1 MYTIYLYNI
10 YYNIMKRS
18 LDDLKSELVGKVYGL
33 FTILDVVIDDNK
45 AKCVCRCQCGNIR
58 LIMPCIIT
66 KGRISSCG
74 CIRQSKEYRNKMSN
88 KSKEWTNNHPE
99 KVKEIS
105 SKIKQY
111 YNDNPDK
118 RVQVGINTSNWAK
131 NNPDKIAEKAARFS
145 EWCKANPDKLEARSI
160 KYKEWCKQNP
170 NSVQEI
176 GNKISEWC
184 KNNPDKVLART
195 EKIKQYYK
203 DNPDAV
209 TNIANKCKQ
218 WYNDN
223 PDIVSEIVEKRLQTF
238 QNNPDIQDTINKKRV
253 QWYKDN
259 PDKVKLIGEKI
270 SSTFKQKRINNDFSL
285 LLNKVHPDYI
295 QPLLNGDI
303 NSLSEILIKC
313 PICGEYDKH
322 SFHNIFSINSN
333 DIKPNSHNLCHK
345 CYANISQSSPE
356 LEIKDVINTM
366 HNGRCIE
373 NSRSIIPPL
382 ELDLYYPEKNIAI
395 EFNGNYWHDEN
406 HKPKDYHFN
415 KFKLCKDK
423 NIRLVSIYESDW
435 FNKHDNIINLLK
447 NIFIESKVIY
457 ARNCT
462 ISKLDY
468 KTKSDFINEYHFY
481 GDSNQGTIS
490 YGLYYNNELVSVMSF
505 GKLRGQNKLHN
516 NKDHYEL
523 VRFVTKNNV
532 RITGGA
538 SRLFKK
544 FISEYHPVYI
554 ICYSDNDFFTGE
566 TYNKLGFKL
575 KSLGE
580 SIDYQWVKGTNAL
593 SRYECMAS
601 KLLEKYPKYRNINIT
616 GSIEDY
622 VMHDLGYS
630 KLYRCGNSIWEYKQE

>member
-1 MYTIYLYNI
+1 
-10 YYNIMKRS
+10 MKRS
-18 LDDLKSELVGKVYGL
+18 LDDLKNELVGKVYGL

-45 AKCVCRCQCGNIR
+45 TKCVCRCQCGNTR

-88 KSKEWTNNHPE
+88 KSKEWSNNHPE

-145 EWCKANPDKLEARSI
+145 EWCKDNPDKLEARSI

-218 WYNDN
+218 WYSDN
-223 PDIVSEIVEKRLQTF
+223 PDIVNEIVEKRLQTF
-238 QNNPDIQDTINKKRV
+238 QNNPDIQDAINNKRV
-253 QWYKDN
+253 RWYKDN

-270 SSTFKQKRINNDFSL
+270 SSAFKQKRINNDFSL

-322 SFHNIFSINSN
+322 SFHNIFRINSN

-345 CYANISQSSPE
+345 CYASISQSSPE
-356 LEIKDVINTM
+356 LEIKDIINAM
-366 HNGRCIE
+366 YNGRCIE

-435 FNKHDNIINLLK
+435 YNKRDSTISLLK
-447 NIFIESKVIY
+447 NIFIESKVVY

-462 ISKLDY
+462 ISKLDH
-468 KTKSDFINEYHFY
+468 KTKSAFINEYHFY

-505 GKLRGQNKLHN
+505 GKLRGQNKLRN

-523 VRFVTKNNV
+523 VRFVTKDNT
-532 RITGGA
+532 RIIGGA
-538 SRLFKK
+538 SKLFKK

-566 TYNKLGFKL
+566 TYHKLGFKL

-580 SIDYQWVKGTNAL
+580 SIDYQWVKGTKAL
-593 SRYECMAS
+593 SRYECMTN
-601 KLLEKYPKYRNINIT
+601 KLLEKYDKYRNINIT
-616 GSIEDY
+616 GSVEDY
-622 VMHDLGYS
+622 IMHDLGYN

>member
-1 MYTIYLYNI
+1 
-10 YYNIMKRS
+10 MKRS
-18 LDDLKSELVGKVYGL
+18 LDDLKNELIGKVYGL
-33 FTILDVVIDDNK
+33 FTIVDVVIDDNK
-45 AKCVCRCQCGNIR
+45 VKCVCRCQCGNIR

-88 KSKEWTNNHPE
+88 KSKEWVNNHPE

-118 RVQVGINTSNWAK
+118 RAQVGINTSNWAK

-145 EWCKANPDKLEARSI
+145 EWCKTNQDKLEARSI

-223 PDIVSEIVEKRLQTF
+223 PDIVHEMVEKRLQTF
-238 QNNPDIQDTINKKRV
+238 QNNQDIQDTINKKRV

-259 PDKVKLIGEKI
+259 PDKVKLISEKI
-270 SSTFKQKRINNDFSL
+270 SNTFKQKRINNDFSL
-285 LLNKVHPDYI
+285 LINRVHPDYV

-322 SFHNIFSINSN
+322 SFHNIFRINSN

-356 LEIKDVINTM
+356 LEIKDIINTM
-366 HNGRCIE
+366 YNGRCIE

-406 HKPKDYHFN
+406 HKQKDYHFN

-435 FNKHDNIINLLK
+435 FNKRDNIINLLK

-468 KTKSDFINEYHFY
+468 KTKSAFINEYHFY

-490 YGLYYNNELVSVMSF
+490 YGLYYNDELVSVMSF

-523 VRFVTKNNV
+523 VRFVTKDNV
-532 RITGGA
+532 RIIGGA
-538 SRLFKK
+538 SKLFKK
-544 FISEYHPVYI
+544 FISEYQPVYI

-566 TYNKLGFKL
+566 TYHKLGFKL

-580 SIDYQWVKGTNAL
+580 SIDYQWVKGTKAL
-593 SRYECMAS
+593 SRYECMAN
-601 KLLEKYPKYRNINIT
+601 KLLEKYDKYRNINIT

-622 VMHDLGYS
+622 VMYDLGYN

>member
-1 MYTIYLYNI
+1 
-10 YYNIMKRS
+10 MKRS

-33 FTILDVVIDDNK
+33 FTILDVVTDDNK
-45 AKCVCRCQCGNIR
+45 VKCVCRCQCGNIR

-74 CIRQSKEYRNKMSN
+74 CVRQSKEYRDKMSN

-118 RVQVGINTSNWAK
+118 RAQVGINTSNWAK
-131 NNPDKIAEKAARFS
+131 NNPDKIAEKAAKFS
-145 EWCKANPDKLEARSI
+145 EWCKANPDKLEERSI

-184 KNNPDKVLART
+184 KNNPDKVLTRT

-203 DNPDAV
+203 DHPDAV

-223 PDIVSEIVEKRLQTF
+223 PDIVREMVEKRLQAF

-270 SSTFKQKRINNDFSL
+270 SSTFKQKRVNNDFSL

-322 SFHNIFSINSN
+322 SFHNIFRINSN

-345 CYANISQSSPE
+345 CYANISQSSHE
-356 LEIKDVINTM
+356 LEIKDIISTM
-366 HNGRCIE
+366 YDGKCIE

-435 FNKHDNIINLLK
+435 YNKHDNIINLLK
-447 NIFIESKVIY
+447 NIFIENKIIY

-516 NKDHYEL
+516 HKDHYEL
-523 VRFVTKNNV
+523 VRFVTKDSM
-532 RITGGA
+532 RIIGGA
-538 SRLFKK
+538 SKLFKK
-544 FISEYHPVYI
+544 FISEYQPVYI

-575 KSLGE
+575 KSLCK
-580 SIDYQWVKGTNAL
+580 SIDYQWVKGTKAL
-593 SRYECMAS
+593 SRYECMKN

-622 VMHDLGYS
+622 IMHDLGYN

>member
-1 MYTIYLYNI
+1 
-10 YYNIMKRS
+10 MKRD
-18 LDDLKSELVGKVYGL
+18 LDDLKNELVGKVYGL
-33 FTILDVVIDDNK
+33 FTILDVVTDDNK
-45 AKCVCRCQCGNIR
+45 VKCVCRCQCGNIR

-74 CIRQSKEYRNKMSN
+74 CVRQSKEYRNKMSN
-88 KSKEWTNNHPE
+88 KSKEWANNHPE

-118 RVQVGINTSNWAK
+118 RIQVGINTSNWAK
-131 NNPDKIAEKAARFS
+131 SNPDKIAEKAARFS

-223 PDIVSEIVEKRLQTF
+223 PDIVHEIVEKRLQTF
-238 QNNPDIQDTINKKRV
+238 QSNPDIQDSINKKRV

-259 PDKVKLIGEKI
+259 PDKVKLISEKI
-270 SSTFKQKRINNDFSL
+270 SSTFKQKRINNNFSL
-285 LLNKVHPDYI
+285 LLNRVHPDYI

-303 NSLSEILIKC
+303 NSLSEIFIKC

-322 SFHNIFSINSN
+322 SFHNIFRINSN

-356 LEIKDVINTM
+356 LEIKDIINTM
-366 HNGRCIE
+366 YNGRCIE

-435 FNKHDNIINLLK
+435 FNKRDNIINLLK
-447 NIFIESKVIY
+447 NIFIESKIIY

-462 ISKLDY
+462 IDKLDH
-468 KTKSDFINEYHFY
+468 KTKSAFINEYHFY

-490 YGLYYNNELVSVMSF
+490 YGLYYNDELVSVMSF

-523 VRFVTKNNV
+523 VRFVTKCNV
-532 RITGGA
+532 RIIGGA
-538 SRLFKK
+538 SKLLKK
-544 FISEYHPVYI
+544 FISEYQPVYI
-554 ICYSDNDFFTGE
+554 ICYSDNDFFTGD

-580 SIDYQWVKGTNAL
+580 SIDYQWVKGTKAL
-593 SRYECMAS
+593 SRYECMAN
-601 KLLEKYPKYRNINIT
+601 KLLEKYDKYRNINIT

-622 VMHDLGYS
+622 VMHDLGYN
-630 KLYRCGNSIWEYKQE
+630 KLYRCGNSIWEYRQE

>member
-1 MYTIYLYNI
+1 
-10 YYNIMKRS
+10 MKRS

-45 AKCVCRCQCGNIR
+45 AKCICRCQCGNIR

-74 CIRQSKEYRNKMSN
+74 CIRQSKEYRNKMSS

-131 NNPDKIAEKAARFS
+131 NNPDKIAEKAAKFS
-145 EWCKANPDKLEARSI
+145 EWCKSNPDKLEARSI

-203 DNPDAV
+203 DHPDAI

-223 PDIVSEIVEKRLQTF
+223 QDIVCEMVEKRLQTF
-238 QNNPDIQDTINKKRV
+238 QNNSDIQDTINKKRI

-270 SSTFKQKRINNDFSL
+270 SSIFKQKRINNDFSL

-322 SFHNIFSINSN
+322 SFHNIFRINSN

-356 LEIKDVINTM
+356 LEIKNIINTM
-366 HNGRCIE
+366 YNGKCIE

-382 ELDLYYPEKNIAI
+382 ELDLYYPEKNVAI

-435 FNKHDNIINLLK
+435 YNKHDNIINLLK
-447 NIFIESKVIY
+447 NIFIDSKIIY

-490 YGLYYNNELVSVMSF
+490 YGLYYNDELVSVMSF

-523 VRFVTKNNV
+523 VRFVTKDNM
-532 RITGGA
+532 RIVGGA
-538 SRLFKK
+538 SKLFKK

-566 TYNKLGFKL
+566 TYNKLGFTL
-575 KSLGE
+575 KSLCK
-580 SIDYQWVKGTNAL
+580 SIDYQWVKGTKAL
-593 SRYECMAS
+593 SRYECMTN
-601 KLLEKYPKYRNINIT
+601 KLLEKYPKYRNINIE
-616 GSIEDY
+616 GSVEDY
-622 VMHDLGYS
+622 IMHDLGYS

>member
-1 MYTIYLYNI
+1 
-10 YYNIMKRS
+10 MKRS

-45 AKCVCRCQCGNIR
+45 AKCVCRCKCGNIR

-131 NNPDKIAEKAARFS
+131 NNPDKIAEKANKFS
-145 EWCKANPDKLEARSI
+145 EWCNANPDKLEARSI

-176 GNKISEWC
+176 GNKVAEWC

-203 DNPDAV
+203 DHPDAV
-209 TNIANKCKQ
+209 TNISNKCKQ

-223 PDIVSEIVEKRLQTF
+223 PDIVREMVEKRLQTF
-238 QNNPDIQDTINKKRV
+238 QNNSDIQDTINKKRI

-270 SSTFKQKRINNDFSL
+270 SNTFKQKRINNDFSL

-322 SFHNIFSINSN
+322 SFHNIFRINSN

-356 LEIKDVINTM
+356 LEIKDIINAM
-366 HNGRCIE
+366 YNGKCIE

-382 ELDLYYPEKNIAI
+382 ELDLYYPEKNVAI

-406 HKPKDYHFN
+406 HKSKDYHFN

-435 FNKHDNIINLLK
+435 YNKRDSIINLLK
-447 NIFIESKVIY
+447 NIFIDSKIIY

-468 KTKSDFINEYHFY
+468 KTKSYFINEYHFY
-481 GDSNQGTIS
+481 GDSNQGAIS

-523 VRFVTKNNV
+523 VRFVTKDNV
-532 RITGGA
+532 RIVGGA
-538 SRLFKK
+538 SKLFKK
-544 FISEYHPVYI
+544 FISDYHPVYI

-593 SRYECMAS
+593 SRYECMIN
-601 KLLEKYPKYRNINIT
+601 KLLEKYDKYRNINIE
-616 GSIEDY
+616 GSVEDY
-622 VMHDLGYS
+622 IMHDLGYN

>member
-1 MYTIYLYNI
+1 
-10 YYNIMKRS
+10 MKRS

-45 AKCVCRCQCGNIR
+45 AKCVCRCKCGNIR

-66 KGRISSCG
+66 KCRISSCG

-99 KVKEIS
+99 KIKEIS

-145 EWCKANPDKLEARSI
+145 EWCKANTDKLEARSI
-160 KYKEWCKQNP
+160 KYKEWRKQNP

-203 DNPDAV
+203 DNPYAV

-223 PDIVSEIVEKRLQTF
+223 PDIVHEMVEKRLQTF
-238 QNNPDIQDTINKKRV
+238 QNNSDIQDSINKKRI

-285 LLNKVHPDYI
+285 LLNRVHPDYI

-322 SFHNIFSINSN
+322 SFHNIFRINSN

-345 CYANISQSSPE
+345 CYANISHSSPE
-356 LEIKDVINTM
+356 LEIKSIITAM
-366 HNGRCIE
+366 YNGKCIE

-382 ELDLYYPEKNIAI
+382 ELDLYYPEKNVAI

-406 HKPKDYHFN
+406 HKSKDYHFN

-435 FNKHDNIINLLK
+435 YNKHDNIISLLK
-447 NIFIESKVIY
+447 NIFIDSKIVY

-468 KTKSDFINEYHFY
+468 KTKSAFINEYHFY

-490 YGLYYNNELVSVMSF
+490 YGLYYNDELVSVMSF

-523 VRFVTKNNV
+523 VRFVTKDNV
-532 RITGGA
+532 RVTGGA
-538 SRLFKK
+538 SKLFKK
-544 FISEYHPVYI
+544 FISEYNPVYI

-575 KSLGE
+575 KSLGK
-580 SIDYQWVKGTNAL
+580 SIDYQWVKGTKSL
-593 SRYECMAS
+593 SRYECMTN
-601 KLLEKYPKYRNINIT
+601 KLLEKYPKYRDINIEC
-616 GSIEDY
+616 SVEDY
-622 VMHDLGYS
+622 IMHDLGYS

>member
-1 MYTIYLYNI
+1 
-10 YYNIMKRS
+10 MKRS

-45 AKCVCRCQCGNIR
+45 AKCVCRCKCGNIR

-66 KGRISSCG
+66 KCRISSCG

-99 KVKEIS
+99 KIKEIS

-118 RVQVGINTSNWAK
+118 RVQVGIKTSNWAK
-131 NNPDKIAEKAARFS
+131 NNPDKIAEKAAKFS

-160 KYKEWCKQNP
+160 KYKEWRKQNP

-223 PDIVSEIVEKRLQTF
+223 PDIVHEMVEKRLQTF
-238 QNNPDIQDTINKKRV
+238 QNNSDIQDAINKKRI

-285 LLNKVHPDYI
+285 LLNRVHPDYI

-322 SFHNIFSINSN
+322 SFHNIFRINSN

-356 LEIKDVINTM
+356 LEIKSIITAM
-366 HNGRCIE
+366 YNGKCIE

-382 ELDLYYPEKNIAI
+382 ELDLYYPEKNVAI

-435 FNKHDNIINLLK
+435 YNKHDNIINLLK
-447 NIFIESKVIY
+447 NIFIESKIIY

-462 ISKLDY
+462 ISKLDH
-468 KTKSDFINEYHFY
+468 KTKSAFINEYHFY

-490 YGLYYNNELVSVMSF
+490 YGLYYNDELVSVMSF

-523 VRFVTKNNV
+523 VRFVTKDNV
-532 RITGGA
+532 RVTGGA

-544 FISEYHPVYI
+544 FISEYNPVYI

-575 KSLGE
+575 KSLGK
-580 SIDYQWVKGTNAL
+580 SIDYQWVKGTKSL
-593 SRYECMAS
+593 SRYECMTN
-601 KLLEKYPKYRNINIT
+601 KLLEKYPKYRNINIV
-616 GSIEDY
+616 GSVEDY
-622 VMHDLGYS
+622 IMHDLGYS

>member
-1 MYTIYLYNI
+1 
-10 YYNIMKRS
+10 MKRS

-33 FTILDVVIDDNK
+33 FTILDVITDDNK
-45 AKCVCRCQCGNIR
+45 VKCICRCQCGNIR

-88 KSKEWTNNHPE
+88 KSKEWANNHPE
-99 KVKEIS
+99 KVKEIGN
-105 SKIKQY
+105 KVKQY
-111 YNDNPDK
+111 YHDNPDK
-118 RVQVGINTSNWAK
+118 RVQVGIKTSNWAK
-131 NNPDKIAEKAARFS
+131 NNPDKIAEKAAKFS
-145 EWCKANPDKLEARSI
+145 EWCKANSDKLEARSI

-176 GNKISEWC
+176 GDKISEWC
-184 KNNPDKVLART
+184 KNNTDKVLART

-218 WYNDN
+218 WYSDN
-223 PDIVSEIVEKRLQTF
+223 PDIVCEMVEKRLQTF

-259 PDKVKLIGEKI
+259 PDRVKLIGEKI
-270 SSTFKQKRINNDFSL
+270 SSTFKQKRINNNFSL
-285 LLNKVHPDYI
+285 LINKVHPDYI

-322 SFHNIFSINSN
+322 SFHNIFRINSN

-356 LEIKDVINTM
+356 LEIKDIINTM
-366 HNGRCIE
+366 YNGKCIE

-382 ELDLYYPEKNIAI
+382 ELDLYYPEKNVAI

-435 FNKHDNIINLLK
+435 FNKRDNIINLLK
-447 NIFIESKVIY
+447 NIFIESQIIY

-462 ISKLDY
+462 ISKLDH
-468 KTKSDFINEYHFY
+468 KTKSVFINKYHFY
-481 GDSNQGTIS
+481 CDSNQRTIS
-490 YGLYYNNELVSVMSF
+490 YGLYYNDELMSVMSF
-505 GKLRGQNKLHN
+505 GKLRGQHKLHN

-523 VRFVTKNNV
+523 VRFVTKDNV
-532 RITGGA
+532 RIIGGA
-538 SRLFKK
+538 SKLFKK

-575 KSLGE
+575 KSLGK
-580 SIDYQWVKGTNAL
+580 SIDYQWVKGTKAL
-593 SRYECMAS
+593 SRYECMTN
-601 KLLEKYPKYRNINIT
+601 KLLEKYDKYRNINII
-616 GSIEDY
+616 GSVEDY
-622 VMHDLGYS
+622 VMHDLGYN

>member
-1 MYTIYLYNI
+1 
-10 YYNIMKRS
+10 MKRD
-18 LDDLKSELVGKVYGL
+18 LDDLKNELVGKVYGL
-33 FTILDVVIDDNK
+33 FTILDVVTDDNK
-45 AKCVCRCQCGNIR
+45 VKCVCRCQCGNIR

-74 CIRQSKEYRNKMSN
+74 CVRQSKEYRNKMSN
-88 KSKEWTNNHPE
+88 KSKEWANNHPE

-118 RVQVGINTSNWAK
+118 RIQVGINTSNWAK
-131 NNPDKIAEKAARFS
+131 SNPDKIAEKAIKFS

-184 KNNPDKVLART
+184 KSNPDKVLART

-223 PDIVSEIVEKRLQTF
+223 PDIVHEIVEKRLQTF
-238 QNNPDIQDTINKKRV
+238 QNNPDIQDSINKKRV

-259 PDKVKLIGEKI
+259 PDKVKLISEKI
-270 SSTFKQKRINNDFSL
+270 SSTFKQKRINNNFSL
-285 LLNKVHPDYI
+285 LINRVHPDYI

-322 SFHNIFSINSN
+322 SFHNIFRINSN

-356 LEIKDVINTM
+356 LEIKDIINTM
-366 HNGRCIE
+366 YNGRCIE

-435 FNKHDNIINLLK
+435 FNKRDNIISLLK
-447 NIFIESKVIY
+447 NIFIESKIIY

-462 ISKLDY
+462 IDKLDY
-468 KTKSDFINEYHFY
+468 KTKSAFINEYHFY

-490 YGLYYNNELVSVMSF
+490 YGLYYNDELVSVMSF

-523 VRFVTKNNV
+523 VRFVTKDNV
-532 RITGGA
+532 RIIGGA
-538 SRLFKK
+538 SKLLKK
-544 FISEYHPVYI
+544 FISEYQPVYI

-580 SIDYQWVKGTNAL
+580 SIDYQWVKGTKAL
-593 SRYECMAS
+593 SRYECMAN
-601 KLLEKYPKYRNINIT
+601 KLLEKYDKYRNINIT

-622 VMHDLGYS
+622 VMHDLGYN
-630 KLYRCGNSIWEYKQE
+630 KLYRCGNSIWEYRQE